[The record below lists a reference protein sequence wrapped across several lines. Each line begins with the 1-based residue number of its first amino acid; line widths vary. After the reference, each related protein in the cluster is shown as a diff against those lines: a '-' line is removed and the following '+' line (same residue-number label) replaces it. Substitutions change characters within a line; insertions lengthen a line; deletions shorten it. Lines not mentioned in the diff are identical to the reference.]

1 MRDTRL
7 DVDGLREMPATLVA
21 VQVDGILREHVER
34 VAPRCVADL
43 FAIDELGLPGQFGSM
58 LRAFTGRVTREL
70 RGLQRER
77 AAAFVDEVAAL
88 SAHDVPAT
96 LRAVVA
102 ELPGGDAIAET
113 WTATAP
119 RPVTL
124 PVPAPVDRRAALN
137 APTRSVTP
145 ELARA
150 RRTHA
155 PRPEAAPA
163 ATPKTPRAPRPAAV
177 EDTRARWIRE
187 DVTRRMK
194 DAPDS
199 GVLEGLLVGGVQKRA
214 EADWPD
220 LRADDVLA
228 VLRKMAR
235 ENDPPVRTRGG
246 RWYRGR

>member
-34 VAPRCVADL
+34 VMPRCVADL
-43 FAIDELGLPGQFGSM
+43 FAIDELGLPGQFGSL
-58 LRAFTGRVTREL
+58 LRAFTGRVAREL

-77 AAAFVDEVAAL
+77 AAAFVHEVAVL
-88 SAHDVPAT
+88 SAEDVPAT

-102 ELPGGDAIAET
+102 ELPGGDAVAGT
-113 WTATAP
+113 WASTPP

-124 PVPAPVDRRAALN
+124 PVPAAVDRRAALT

-163 ATPKTPRAPRPAAV
+163 APKAPRAPRAAAV
-177 EDTRARWIRE
+177 EDTRAQWIRE
-187 DVTRRMK
+187 DVKRRMK
-194 DAPDS
+194 DAPDT
-199 GVLEGLLVGGVQKRA
+199 GVLESLLVGGVQKRA

-220 LRADDVLA
+220 LRAADVLV
-228 VLRKMAR
+228 VLRSMTR
-235 ENDPPVRTRGG
+235 GDRPMLRTRGG
-246 RWYRGR
+246 RWYRAQ